1 MDGDFVYDPIRGS
14 MTREEF
20 ESVALQRLQ
29 TLYPRARFLRAGQL
43 EIAIIRTPSGKP
55 SAHRLR
61 LTRAWAAFCQHGE
74 KFDLDSYLTR
84 VVGTVERRLPMEW
97 ANARPHIQPKL
108 LTLEQHRNLSA
119 RPLWYPLAG
128 DIGYVL
134 ASEDFDLPLGEE
146 QLDRWSIA
154 EECVLAAAMENL
166 QRLWQR
172 ASIVA
177 WTVQDHVRAFHVE
190 LSHSYKASLVLLPEF
205 QEQALEILAAEAI
218 RVAVPNRHFLVAF
231 PAEDDEFRQSL
242 LPILRKEWQGGYP
255 LTRSLLRIQDGDF
268 ELEDAE

>member
-1 MDGDFVYDPIRGS
+1 

-43 EIAIIRTPSGKP
+43 EIAILRTPSGKP

-61 LTRAWAAFCQHGE
+61 LARAWAAFCQHGE
-74 KFDLDSYLTR
+74 RFDLDSYLTR
-84 VVGTVERRLPMEW
+84 VVGTVERRLPADW
-97 ANARPHIQPKL
+97 PSARPHIQPKL
-108 LTLEQHRNLSA
+108 MTYEQQHQLSTH
-119 RPLWYPLAG
+119 PLWYPVASE
-128 DIGYVL
+128 IGYVL
-134 ASEDFDLPLGEE
+134 ASEDFDLALDEE
-146 QLDRWSIA
+146 QLQRWDIA
-154 EECVLAAAMENL
+154 EECVLAAAMQNL

-172 ASIVA
+172 SSIVA
-177 WTVQDHVRAFHVE
+177 WTVQDNVRAFHIE

-205 QEQALEILAAEAI
+205 QEQAMEILNAETI

-231 PAEDDEFRQSL
+231 PADDDEFRQSL

-255 LTRSLLRIQDGDF
+255 LTRSFLRIREGDF